1 MGKPKNGAKKQEDI
15 SMNAT
20 RKFAVLDYPGV
31 TQPTFEK
38 DEPNVSNNN
47 NNQQKSTAAAAAG
60 GGQQGRRAKAGSG
73 PKMDASQQTLI
84 GGDSFPG
91 RTPNPDWLKDRLA
104 VYETIAQRRQVELDT
119 KQAIPIAIT
128 LPDGTV
134 LTQHSKTQE
143 PFLAW
148 KTSPVDVAQ
157 SISQGLADSA
167 VVARVTYAS
176 FVPDYSIWEDGM
188 EGVDMMLDA
197 MGETEEVE
205 PAQDQ
210 ESEQAVNGQQKTL
223 LWDMTRP
230 LVGPVAKMEFL
241 KFGQDKDA
249 TTVFWHSSSHI
260 MGEALEHSY
269 GSKLTIGPPLDGG
282 FYYDSFMGSDA
293 LREDDCRYSRM
304 LERNKQPNGN
314 HFSLCLV
321 PNHKDSHTLVCLFVC
336 FYIVFCFGIHNK

>member
-47 NNQQKSTAAAAAG
+47 NNQQKSTAAASAA

-73 PKMDASQQTLI
+73 PKMDASQQTHI

-91 RTPNPDWLKDRLA
+91 RTQNPDWLKDRLA
-104 VYETIAQRRQVELDT
+104 VYETIAQRRQVELET

-167 VVARVTYAS
+167 VVARVTYSS

-197 MGETEEVE
+197 MGETEEQAE

-210 ESEQAVNGQQKTL
+210 ESDTAANGSPQKTL

-293 LREDDCRYSRM
+293 LREDDCRYTGT
-304 LERNKQPNGN
+304 KQTNQLPPLL
-314 HFSLCLV
+314 FLV
-321 PNHKDSHTLVCLFVC
+321 PNRTDSHA
-336 FYIVFCFGIHNK
+336 